1 MLPFAISMHG
11 NKGHSPQRQPVSSA
25 DNAEAITLTATSLII
40 RTQAGKLYGHDGI
53 FFRGGG
59 GGEASTGKTADGLE
73 NKRKPTAAV
82 CIKRLRTYVAKYTDT
97 GRTTSVDCRL
107 LSDRFAMWPD
117 MCLFLRPP
125 PLPFLAQF
133 MHSGWRKSRSTTAVS
148 LWRTVS

>member
-1 MLPFAISMHG
+1 MVTRDIRLSGSQSHQQTTLRPLPS
-11 NKGHSPQRQPVSSA
+11 QRPALSS
-25 DNAEAITLTATSLII
+25 ELK
-40 RTQAGKLYGHDGI
+40 QASFTDTTE
-53 FFRGGG
+53 FFLGRWG